1 MRDTGAELL
10 LCSLTYCLLTFPL
23 PSWSWL
29 RKVPTNSCGP
39 FGILRIGILRIGILR
54 INLCAEPFLKT
65 KVECETISKTNL
77 KGKDFLVYPFI
88 G

>member
-1 MRDTGAELL
+1 MKEKKCAKMRDAGAELL
-10 LCSLTYCLLTFPL
+10 LCSLTFCLLTFPL

-39 FGILRIGILRIGILR
+39 FGILRI
-54 INLCAEPFLKT
+54 NLCAEPFLKT
-65 KVECETISKTNL
+65 KVESETISKTNL